1 MTQAGSAIKKTLKEI
16 AQLIDGEVVGD
27 GNLIITGISG
37 IREAQEGDL
46 TFLANPRYAPLMDT
60 TKAAAVITSR
70 ETITAP
76 RPIIRTA
83 NPSMAFAKVISILM
97 PAEQRYPVGIHPT
110 AVIGK
115 NAKIGKDV
123 ALQPY
128 VVVDDDAI
136 IGDRTII
143 YAGSYIGHHAKIGC
157 DCLIYPNVAIRE
169 KVEMGDRVIVHSG
182 TVIGSD
188 GFGFATVDGE
198 HHKIPQIGTVLIEDD
213 VEIGA
218 NVTIDRARFG
228 KTVIGKGTK
237 IDNLVQIAH
246 NVIVGENSLIIA
258 QAGISGSTVIG
269 RNVTIAG
276 QAGLVGHIT
285 IGDNAVLAAQA
296 GVTKPVPA
304 NTCVSG
310 YPARPHDEAKR
321 LNAFV
326 SRLPHIVDELKK
338 LEEKVNLLEKKI
350 SDGTTAY
357 DKKRG

>member
-1 MTQAGSAIKKTLKEI
+1 MPEAGSLIHKTLKEI

-27 GNLIITGISG
+27 GDIVITGISG
-37 IREAQEGDL
+37 IREAEAGDL

-60 TKAAAVITSR
+60 TKAAAIITSR
-70 ETITAP
+70 ETAAAP
-76 RPIIRTA
+76 RPMIRTD
-83 NPSMAFAKVISILM
+83 NPSMAFARVISILM
-97 PAEQRYPVGIHPT
+97 PNDQKYPSGIHPT
-110 AVIGK
+110 AAIGK
-115 NAKIGKDV
+115 NVKLGEDV

-128 VVVDDDAI
+128 VVIDDDAV

-143 YAGSYIGHHAKIGC
+143 YAGTYIGNRAKIGS

-169 KVEMGDRVIVHSG
+169 KVEIGNRVIIHSG

-188 GFGFATVDGE
+188 GFGFATVNGE

-237 IDNLVQIAH
+237 VDNLVQIAH
-246 NVIVGENSLIIA
+246 NVIVGENSIIIA

-310 YPARPHDEAKR
+310 YPARRHDEAKR

-326 SRLPHIVDELKK
+326 SRLPQIVDELKK
-338 LEEKVNLLEKKI
+338 LKEKFQQLEKKI
-350 SDGTTAY
+350 ADGTTA
-357 DKKRG
+357 DNKKRG